1 MSETSVL
8 ENQKDLDQDLQAQFA
23 AQNHQ
28 EKPKLV
34 SETVKNFK
42 SLTFQHG
49 IFFFST
55 RYLLKKQD

>member
-23 AQNHQ
+23 AQ

-42 SLTFQHG
+42 NLTFQHG

>member
-34 SETVKNFK
+34 SETVKNF
-42 SLTFQHG
+42 
-49 IFFFST
+49 
-55 RYLLKKQD
+55 